1 VSGSP
6 FVHLHVHTEYSLLDG
21 AIRVDRMLEKVKRE
35 GMNSVAI
42 TDHGNMFGVVDFF
55 DRADKAGIKPIIG
68 CEVYVAPGD
77 RKDRSPAS
85 SGRSYAYH
93 LVLLVMNEQ
102 GYKNL
107 STLVTLGHLEGF
119 YYRPRV
125 DMALLKE
132 HNQGLIALS
141 ACLAGNIPYLIN
153 VGQMDAAREKT
164 LELASIFDR
173 DRFFLEL
180 QANKMAEQ
188 EKVNRGLSE
197 LSRDLSIPMVATN
210 DCHYLNRED
219 SEAHDVLLCIQT
231 GKSVDEEKRLRF
243 SSRRILFQNQ
253 DRDGGGPSGVYGS
266 PGQHRPCGKHVPI

>member
-1 VSGSP
+1 MPQGEKHVTSP

-21 AIRVDRMLEKVKRE
+21 AIRIDRMLEKSKVQ
-35 GMNSVAI
+35 GMGSVAI

-55 DRADKAGIKPIIG
+55 DRAAKAGIKPIIG

-77 RKDRSPAS
+77 RRDRTPSPN
-85 SGRSYAYH
+85 GRSYAYH
-93 LVLLVMNEQ
+93 LVLLVMNDQ

-132 HNQGLIALS
+132 YNQGLIALS

-153 VGQMDAAREKT
+153 TGKMEAASRKAQEM
-164 LELASIFDR
+164 ASIFDR

-180 QANKMAEQ
+180 QANKMVEQ
-188 EKVNRGLSE
+188 KKVNRGLSE
-197 LSRDLSIPMVATN
+197 LSKDLSIPMVATN

-219 SEAHDVLLCIQT
+219 AEAHDVLLCIQT

-243 SSRRILFQNQ
+243 SSDEFYFKTRAEM
-253 DRDGGGPSGVYGS
+253 
-266 PGQHRPCGKHVPI
+266 